1 MAVHVPWVDSAQR
14 EGAREAKSGR
24 EPGRRASCGLRAWAE
39 RSQSAEK
46 NVASATSRG
55 SNCLIRPR
63 PPSISTQ
70 RRAQK
75 IAADLALAAEHDQGA
90 LVLRLLLPLPCLA
103 GHRKRSTPPQR
114 LPLVFNRVEGGLI
127 DLLVVVSRCGL
138 GRGLRGCG

>member
-14 EGAREAKSGR
+14 EGGREAKSGR
-24 EPGRRASCGLRAWAE
+24 GSGRRASCGLRAWAE

-46 NVASATSRG
+46 TMASATSRG
-55 SNCLIRPR
+55 CKCLIRPR

-70 RRAQK
+70 RRAQN
-75 IAADLALAAEHDQGA
+75 IAADPVATSIMTTAGSLCGCFSSLS
-90 LVLRLLLPLPCLA
+90 CLA
-103 GHRKRSTPPQR
+103 GHSRRSTPPQR

-138 GRGLRGCG
+138 GRVLRSCG

>member
-14 EGAREAKSGR
+14 ERGREAKSGR
-24 EPGRRASCGLRAWAE
+24 GPVRRASCGLRAWAE

-90 LVLRLLLPLPCLA
+90 VVLRLLLPLPCLA